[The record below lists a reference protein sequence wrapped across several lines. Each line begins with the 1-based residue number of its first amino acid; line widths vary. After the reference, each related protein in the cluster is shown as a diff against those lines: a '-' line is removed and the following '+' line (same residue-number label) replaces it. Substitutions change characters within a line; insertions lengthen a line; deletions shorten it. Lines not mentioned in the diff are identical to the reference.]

1 MRRRSNVSVLVS
13 SLQHIVIRRP
23 EFVAGSREKPEIGVF
38 TQAHSGRRPSPW
50 GRIDAGETVW
60 MKWSGGPVV
69 GRARVEGFAAVEAC
83 TPDRLRGLVR
93 GYKLYDLDDY
103 WSQLRPSFFGMAIYV
118 RDEQWLDPLLDLHL
132 GPNRESWVVLDQ
144 ELIQAAVT
152 SIPSMPDAAKPN
164 RRKGLSQS
172 LRFEVLRR
180 DSFTCR
186 YCGRS
191 APGVVLHIDH
201 VVPVVAGGDNSPD
214 NLATAC
220 EGCNLGK
227 GATLLDTAKLA
238 GR

>member
-1 MRRRSNVSVLVS
+1 MSSV
-13 SLQHIVIRRP
+13 QHIVIRVP

-69 GRARVEGFAAVEAC
+69 GRARVEGFAAIEAC
-83 TPDRLRGLVR
+83 SPSRLRDLVR
-93 GYKLYDLDDY
+93 GYKLYDLEDY

-132 GPNRESWVVLDQ
+132 GPNRESWVVLDR
-144 ELIQAAVT
+144 ERFQAAAA
-152 SIPSMPDAAKPN
+152 SLPSMTDEAKSN
-164 RRKGLSQS
+164 RRKGLSQR

-191 APGVVLHIDH
+191 APEVALHIDH
-201 VVPVVAGGDNSPD
+201 VVPVAAGGDNVPE
-214 NLATAC
+214 NLVTAC
-220 EGCNLGK
+220 QGCNLGK
-227 GATLLDTAKLA
+227 GARLLDSWKLA
-238 GR
+238 GK